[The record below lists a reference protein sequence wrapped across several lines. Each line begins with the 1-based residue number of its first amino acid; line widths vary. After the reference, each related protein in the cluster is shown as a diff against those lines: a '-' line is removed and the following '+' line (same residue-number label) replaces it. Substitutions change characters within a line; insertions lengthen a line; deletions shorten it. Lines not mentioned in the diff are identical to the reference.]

1 LYSTWTNYNKSSNE
15 LLRTTTVAEERV
27 ALTREGLEKLRDELQ
42 YLENVKR
49 REVAEALEQARESS
63 LSTEAEPGYEYAKE
77 EQSILEG
84 RIAQLEH
91 MIGNAEVIDES
102 AAHRSGRVQLG
113 SVVVVEPDD
122 GPEQSFQIVG
132 SLEVDVRDGKIS
144 DESPVGSALM
154 GHAVGDVVEVAVP
167 HGKRRLKITSLA

>member
-1 LYSTWTNYNKSSNE
+1 
-15 LLRTTTVAEERV
+15 
-27 ALTREGLEKLRDELQ
+27 
-42 YLENVKR
+42 
-49 REVAEALEQARESS
+49 
-63 LSTEAEPGYEYAKE
+63 
-77 EQSILEG
+77 
-84 RIAQLEH
+84 

-113 SVVVVEPDD
+113 SVVVVKPDD

-167 HGKRRLKITSLA
+167 HGKRRLEITSLA